1 MNEHGPRISA
11 VVISRNEEDNIA
23 GCLETL
29 LWCDEIILVDM
40 ESEDRTVE
48 IARKFTDHI
57 FPHPKVPAFDIAKQ
71 YAVEQAT
78 GEWILLIDADEM
90 VPISLAEE
98 LRCKSLDE
106 HTCIVKI
113 PFRHYILG
121 SCAEYTGWG
130 YTPLPRFFR
139 KDSVYFTGILH
150 DYMHRM
156 DGARAIK
163 LDSKRENCIEHFA
176 YRDSSHFAEKLNRYT
191 TIEAMHLYD
200 GRVPYSSFRL
210 LASASREFVR
220 RYFLG
225 KGYKEGVR
233 GFSLSLMMAF
243 YRALTFIKL
252 WEKYEF
258 EKKSQ
263 VDIYAKMR
271 QDIRDSWTSR
281 RCQADDSETGA
292 R

>member
-1 MNEHGPRISA
+1 MKEQTPKISA
-11 VVISRNEEDNIA
+11 VIIARNEEGNIA

-29 LWCDEIILVDM
+29 LWCEEIVLVDM

-48 IARKFTDHI
+48 IARRFTDRI
-57 FPHPKVPAFDIAKQ
+57 FSHPRVPAFDIAKK

-78 GEWILLIDADEM
+78 GDWILLIDADEM
-90 VPISLAEE
+90 VTPALAET
-98 LRCKSLDE
+98 LRSWSREKRVDVLE
-106 HTCIVKI
+106 I
-113 PFRHYILG
+113 PFRHYIMG
-121 SCAEYTGWG
+121 ACVEYTGWG
-130 YTPLPRFFR
+130 FTPLPRFFR
-139 KDSVYFTGILH
+139 KGAIVFSGVIH
-150 DYMHRM
+150 DYMHLA
-156 DGARAIK
+156 DGAQVIR
-163 LDSKRENCIEHFA
+163 LDSIQENCIEHFA
-176 YRDSSHFAEKLNRYT
+176 YRDSSHFVEKLNRYT

-200 GRVPYSSFRL
+200 GRVRYSLFRL
-210 LASASREFVR
+210 LASACREFVR

-233 GFSLSLMMAF
+233 GFSLSVMMAF

-258 EKKSQ
+258 EYTSQ

-271 QDIRDSWTSR
+271 LDIRDSWTSR
-281 RCQADDSETGA
+281 SRQADNSETGA